1 MFKNRKYI
9 FSKLSQSLIC
19 VSLLFL
25 SFDAIS
31 ATSSNVKKR
40 ATTVRRT
47 TSRTPAI
54 VNKAASLVASS
65 TSYSTQVDEPTKE
78 EYNTYYN
85 ALSDLEKCMRM
96 ACVGNTGLI
105 PSKCFN
111 PNVIEQM
118 FMTQC
123 ASQYT
128 ATQVIHQDFEN
139 KAKVE
144 IQKKMLAESKKA
156 CDGLMGKYV
165 GGQEPNDLGE
175 YLEFG
180 NCVVTVGYGPK
191 ELNNGQS
198 SSDRILSKKDLV
210 VGQSKLCD
218 LTSFGVDEI
227 DMMSEGDYKQQANF
241 NIQRWGA
248 VASLGVDLT
257 ESLANAWV
265 ANDFKNK
272 NGFCTDNRGKKVEGM
287 TKTECEDYDYT
298 WTDYMQEKVN
308 KLSSERDEAYQ
319 ALESGCAVRGDGS
332 TIIPM
337 LVIFNDNEK
346 DNIIRSAKNNLNTII
361 KNYKN
366 YKCGNTKDSDKC
378 KSEDEMRNYADNNE
392 SKVYQ
397 LKTGGYTYFPYDVN
411 GNILVRTEQRPSGLE
426 PYITVEECLC
436 RNATNDINTLTSWT
450 DNYNGTYSCYI
461 GSSTTPVTVRVTDTG
476 KEIRSVIE
484 NGNVESKYYW
494 HKGPY
499 EVAMGAYSDAMLTQF
514 VAKGYSQKIAQDL
527 SQTGTQNM
535 FNLGDNTSYA
545 QAASDTIN
553 SLKNPSAGGNTAASA
568 FSTSIMGINQLQKM
582 QDGANKKYNAAASA
596 YESAVSA
603 TQSADEAVNA
613 ATEEQSY
620 IDNAANYQTAIN
632 NVLGTTKAQQTLGLI
647 MLDPKS
653 QFDDGKI
660 LKTGM
665 CFIVTPD
672 NTVGPVLGEEGENI
686 KIDYSLINSFR
697 N

>member
-1 MFKNRKYI
+1 MFKNKKYI
-9 FSKLSQSLIC
+9 VSKLSQSLVC
-19 VSLLFL
+19 VSLLLL
-25 SFDAIS
+25 SFNAIS
-31 ATSSNVKKR
+31 APSSNVKKR

-65 TSYSTQVDEPTKE
+65 TSYSTQVAEPTKE

-128 ATQVIHQDFEN
+128 ATQVIHQNFEN

-165 GGQEPNDLGE
+165 GGQEPNELGE

-191 ELNNGQS
+191 VLNNGQS
-198 SSDRILSKKDLV
+198 SSDRILSKKDLI

-227 DMMSEGDYKQQANF
+227 DMMSEGNNKQEVNF
-241 NIQRWGA
+241 NIQTWGA
-248 VASLGVDLT
+248 VASLGVDAAGALVNT
-257 ESLANAWV
+257 WV
-265 ANDFKNK
+265 ASDFKNK
-272 NGFCTDNRGKKVEGM
+272 NGFCTGRNGKKIEGY
-287 TKTECEDYDYT
+287 TKTECEDAGFT
-298 WTDYMQEKVN
+298 WTDYMQEKVD

-319 ALESGCAVRGDGS
+319 ALESGCASRNGTASYRPYLIVFTS
-332 TIIPM
+332 ESHKEEM
-337 LVIFNDNEK
+337 
-346 DNIIRSAKNNLNTII
+346 IRKAKSNLKEIR
-361 KNYKN
+361 KNFSN
-366 YKCGNTKDSDKC
+366 YLCGNTPDSPKC
-378 KSEDEMRNYADNNE
+378 ESEEDMDNYVENNE

-397 LKTGGYTYFPYDVN
+397 TASGATYFPYDKDK
-411 GNILVRTEQRPSGLE
+411 NILTRKEQRPNDLE
-426 PYITVEECLC
+426 SYISVEECLC

-450 DNYNGTYSCYI
+450 DNYDGTYSCYI
-461 GSSTTPVTVRVTDTG
+461 GAEADPVTVRVTDTG
-476 KEIRSVIE
+476 KEIRSVSD
-484 NGNVESKYYW
+484 NGNSKYYW

-527 SQTGTQNM
+527 SQTGTQSM
-535 FNLGDNTSYA
+535 FNLGTNTSYA
-545 QAASDTIN
+545 KAASDTIN
-553 SLKNPSAGGNTAASA
+553 SLKNPTAGGNTAASA

-603 TQSADEAVNA
+603 TKTADEAVNA

-620 IDNAANYQTAIN
+620 IDDSGDFVATIQNIT
-632 NVLGTTKAQQTLGLI
+632 GSTKFQQTVGQWSLLNN
-647 MLDPKS
+647 KS

-686 KIDYSLINSFR
+686 KIEYSLINSFR